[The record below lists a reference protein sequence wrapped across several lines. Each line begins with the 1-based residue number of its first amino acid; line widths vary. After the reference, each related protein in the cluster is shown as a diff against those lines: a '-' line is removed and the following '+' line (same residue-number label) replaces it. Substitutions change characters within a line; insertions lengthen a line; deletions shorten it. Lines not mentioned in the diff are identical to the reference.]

1 MTADALTGARGRVG
15 TWLDGRDGYPR
26 AVLFVGLAGL
36 FATAFPVTILTLA
49 LPTIATD
56 FGVDEAG
63 LAWLITLPMLGS
75 ALALPVLG
83 KLGDLH
89 GHRRVFIAGF
99 ALAVVS
105 TALSATAPNPA
116 ALIGWRTF
124 SQVAGSSTMPS
135 SLALINAVH
144 HGERRARAMG
154 WWSMI
159 AAVGPVIGLIV
170 GAPAIDAVG
179 WPLLFILQATVMMV
193 PLAASWAVLRETPR
207 VRARFDVPG
216 ALALALGIG
225 PLLLAVDQAPD
236 WGFTSTTTIGCLA
249 VALVSLAGFTLL
261 ERRAVAPL
269 VPLDLVGTPAPRAAL
284 TASTLTGAAY
294 MGGFFLASLMLVR
307 QFGYSLT
314 SAVPILAIRPALF
327 AASSPLGGRVTAR
340 AGVRVA
346 AVAGGLCL
354 AAGLTGLAVGSA
366 VGSLVVVVGAGLLLQ
381 GIGYG
386 LLRPALTTALADA
399 VAEHDLGMAGA
410 SERLANQIGIVFG
423 ITVMAS
429 IYASDVDNLTPAF
442 LVGAVLAMLGAAV
455 ALWMRPT
462 RRAPVA
468 PEEEVETVA
477 AQAGL
482 PHPEPDRVEAPIR
495 RDAGPGPDQFT
506 EAGPATSPVGPPG
519 PGNVP
524 TPTCANPR
532 GGLRG
537 AVPE

>member
-1 MTADALTGARGRVG
+1 MVALGALRGRVG
-15 TWLDGRDGYPR
+15 ARLDARDRYPR
-26 AVLFVGLAGL
+26 AVLLTGLAGL
-36 FATAFPVTILTLA
+36 FATTFPVTILTLA
-49 LPTIATD
+49 LPTIAED

-89 GHRRVFIAGF
+89 GHRRVFIGGF
-99 ALAVVS
+99 ALAVVA

-116 ALIGWRTF
+116 ALIAWRTF

-144 HGERRARAMG
+144 HGKARAKAMG

-159 AAVGPVIGLIV
+159 AAVGPVIGLII

-179 WPLLFILQATVMMV
+179 WPMLFVLQAGVMTV
-193 PLAASWAVLRETPR
+193 PLAASWTVLRETPS
-207 VRARFDVPG
+207 VKARFDVPG
-216 ALALALGIG
+216 AAALALGIG

-236 WGFTSTTTIGCLA
+236 WGFASPLTVACLVVA
-249 VALVSLAGFTLL
+249 VVALVAFSTI

-269 VPLDLVGTPAPRAAL
+269 VPLDLVRTAAPRAAL
-284 TASTLTGAAY
+284 AASLMTGAAY
-294 MGGFFLASLMLVR
+294 MGGFFLASLMLVE

-314 SAVPILAIRPALF
+314 SAVPILVIRPAIF

-346 AVAGGLCL
+346 AVAGGLSL

-366 VGSLVVVVGAGLLLQ
+366 LDSLAVVVGAGLVLQ

-386 LLRPALTTALADA
+386 LLRPALTTALADS

-410 SERLANQIGIVFG
+410 SERLANQLGIVFG
-423 ITVMAS
+423 ITTMAS
-429 IYASDVDNLTPAF
+429 VYASDVAHLPPAF
-442 LVGAVLAMLGAAV
+442 LVGTGFAAAGTVV
-455 ALWMRPT
+455 ALRMHPRHRHP
-462 RRAPVA
+462 A
-468 PEEEVETVA
+468 PEEEVEPAPAEAV
-477 AQAGL
+477 L
-482 PHPEPDRVEAPIR
+482 PPTPPAPGARVGR
-495 RDAGPGPDQFT
+495 G
-506 EAGPATSPVGPPG
+506 GPP
-519 PGNVP
+519 P
-524 TPTCANPR
+524 
-532 GGLRG
+532 
-537 AVPE
+537 